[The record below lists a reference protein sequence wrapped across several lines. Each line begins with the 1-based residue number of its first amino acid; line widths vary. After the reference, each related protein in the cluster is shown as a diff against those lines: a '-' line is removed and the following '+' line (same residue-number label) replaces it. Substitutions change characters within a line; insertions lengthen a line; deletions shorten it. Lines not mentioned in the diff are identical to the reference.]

1 MIMVLLTVSGHP
13 GSGTTTLVDEICHR
27 RGWESL
33 NGGEVFRTSA
43 EERGVSLEE
52 FSILCDNEPDVD
64 KSLDKRLISS
74 MLEDDGPEI
83 VESRLSGWWAFRQEI
98 SCIRLWLSVS
108 IEERGNR
115 VVKREGGS
123 QEDAISRIRERMDS
137 DQKRYNKLYGISL
150 EDMSPYNM
158 IIETD
163 SLTAVE
169 VADMVE
175 KALNKR
181 EG

>member
-1 MIMVLLTVSGHP
+1 MVLLTVSGHP
-13 GSGTTTLVDEICHR
+13 GSGTTTLVDEICQR
-27 RGWESL
+27 RGWNSL

-98 SCIRLWLSVS
+98 SCF
-108 IEERGNR
+108 
-115 VVKREGGS
+115 
-123 QEDAISRIRERMDS
+123 
-137 DQKRYNKLYGISL
+137 
-150 EDMSPYNM
+150 
-158 IIETD
+158 
-163 SLTAVE
+163 
-169 VADMVE
+169 
-175 KALNKR
+175 
-181 EG
+181 